1 MSTLKL
7 TVSNR
12 HIRMQRRT
20 DLMGW
25 LFVTPATLLF
35 VLFLFLPICIALI
48 TGFSDFNGINSFGS
62 WGVKNYTELFTTD
75 IFLFKKSLLNLL
87 IYVVIFV
94 PLNIVIS
101 MTLAVLVSK
110 KSRANKYFRLA
121 YYIPSLTSG
130 IAVAAVWSWM
140 LNPEMGVINTV
151 LGGLGLPRPNW
162 LNDKHLTMVSVA
174 IVSLWGG
181 TAANMVLYIAAIQG
195 INESLFEAA
204 RMEGAG
210 SFKITIKIII
220 PLLGP
225 ITYFVMTTV
234 LIGAFQLY
242 DQALMLFP
250 TGGPQNSALT
260 PIMSINRA
268 TSQGMYYG
276 RASAMST
283 VLFLIVLV
291 VTNVLQRFKKE
302 EY

>member
-1 MSTLKL
+1 MLIRN
-7 TVSNR
+7 TVGKRSVK
-12 HIRMQRRT
+12 MQRRT
-20 DLMGW
+20 DLVGW

-35 VLFLFLPICIALI
+35 ILFLLLPICIAVV

-62 WGVKNYTELFTTD
+62 WGFKNYIEIFTTD

-87 IYVVIFV
+87 IYVAIYV
-94 PLNIVIS
+94 PCNIILS
-101 MTLAVLVSK
+101 LLLAILVAGRT
-110 KSRANKYFRLA
+110 RANKYFRLA
-121 YYIPSLTSG
+121 FYIPSLTSG

-140 LNPEMGVINTV
+140 LNPEMGVINAV
-151 LGGLGLPRPNW
+151 LRTIGLPAPNW
-162 LNDKHLTMVSVA
+162 LNDKNLAMVSVA

-181 TAANMVLYIAAIQG
+181 TAANMVLYVAAIQG

-204 RMEGAG
+204 RIEGAG
-210 SFKITIKIII
+210 AFRIAVKITI
-220 PLLGP
+220 PMLRP

-260 PIMSINRA
+260 PIMAINRA

-283 VLFLIVLV
+283 VLFVIVFI
-291 VTNVLQRFKKE
+291 VTNVLQRFRKE
-302 EY
+302 AY